1 MASVAKTKW
10 KFFNTISYKVDYE
23 NTYNI
28 NFKTNNF
35 DCTQLTFIKINTGSV
50 RIIYKFNG
58 GTIIAYDSMR
68 EPVWANDAYKTIT
81 IYDGQDVETAV
92 LEVFLN
98 ANAEKLDFPNYAIYD
113 RNNVVKLAE
122 AFRNKLGTTEL
133 LNHTK
138 MINLVN
144 NLALQKQEV
153 EKTYTLD
160 FSSGNIVDTPT
171 SGQVFSKV
179 TIVKPSTLI
188 PSNILAPVTIAGV
201 QGSIETYATPESLG
215 KVYKFNTS
223 PTIPTTAQTYI
234 YNFKSNGEHYTYL
247 AMGNNI
253 ITYANSGGE
262 EIVYNNGWTNDE
274 YRTVCFEEIPQGELL
289 TMLNNNAIRQNSELY
304 FTTNGETTL
313 ATQEKYLDGN
323 LKVIVDVK
331 QLDTSDATATAN
343 DIRYTKSAYVNGVK
357 VEGSIQGYANETAN
371 LFSITGN
378 LTNVSATIPE
388 YIEEGET
395 LMFTI
400 TANSGY
406 ALPDS
411 INVSGC
417 TYTYNKDSGE
427 ISLSGASS
435 DVVINVVG
443 VEEVTEDALAWTW
456 VFNDNAYGA
465 YAADNK
471 TFNVTFISNAQTF
484 NSIIFN
490 NNPMNG
496 GMFYDTLRVVHP
508 DDTSHFID
516 QSYRTIAITSKFSE
530 VTNGDELLAWLQAN
544 ATKQ

>member
-443 VEEVTEDALAWTW
+443 VEEVTEDALAGTW

>member
-443 VEEVTEDALAWTW
+443 VEEVTEDALA
-456 VFNDNAYGA
+456 
-465 YAADNK
+465 
-471 TFNVTFISNAQTF
+471 
-484 NSIIFN
+484 
-490 NNPMNG
+490 
-496 GMFYDTLRVVHP
+496 
-508 DDTSHFID
+508 
-516 QSYRTIAITSKFSE
+516 
-530 VTNGDELLAWLQAN
+530 
-544 ATKQ
+544 

>member
-28 NFKTNNF
+28 NFKSNNF
-35 DCTQLTFIKINTGSV
+35 ECTQLTFIKTNTGNV
-50 RIIYKFNG
+50 RIIYKFTG
-58 GTIIAYDSMR
+58 GTVIAYDSMR
-68 EPVWANDAYKTIT
+68 EPIWADEAYKTIT
-81 IYDGQDVETAV
+81 IYDGQDVGLAV

-113 RNNVVKLAE
+113 RNNVVKLAK

-160 FSSGNIVDTPT
+160 FSSGNIVDTPE

-188 PSNILAPVTIAGV
+188 SSNILAPVTIAGV

-215 KVYKFNTS
+215 RVYKFNTA

-262 EIVYNNGWTNDE
+262 EIVYNNGWANDE

-289 TMLNNNAIRQNSELY
+289 TMLNNNAIRQNGELY

-331 QLDTSDATATAN
+331 QLDTSDATATAS

-357 VEGSIQGYANETAN
+357 IEGQMQDYNNETAN
-371 LFSITGN
+371 LYSITAT
-378 LTNVSATIPE
+378 LTNVSGNVPE

-395 LMFTI
+395 LKITF
-400 TANSGY
+400 TANDGY

-411 INVSGC
+411 VSA
-417 TYTYNKDSGE
+417 
-427 ISLSGASS
+427 SGASY
-435 DVVINVVG
+435 
-443 VEEVTEDALAWTW
+443 TW
-456 VFNDNAYGA
+456 NKDNGELVLS
-465 YAADNK
+465 
-471 TFNVTFISNAQTF
+471 NVTSNV
-484 NSIIFN
+484 IIEIIGIESGSASGSVN
-490 NNPMNG
+490 
-496 GMFYDTLRVVHP
+496 
-508 DDTSHFID
+508 
-516 QSYRTIAITSKFSE
+516 
-530 VTNGDELLAWLQAN
+530 
-544 ATKQ
+544 